1 MRQDRDMAQGKS
13 ADEEFTAAL
22 PGGGKMPLLGCGT
35 WQLTGVD
42 AQRATELALQHGYR
56 HVDTATMYQNEAEVG
71 AALRTVPRDEV
82 FVTTKLLPDAVGRE
96 QEALEQSLTLLGL
109 DRLDLWLVHWPPAEK
124 SLIPVWEALMR
135 AQQQGLV
142 TDIGVS
148 NYSLAQLDALAEATG
163 TMPAVNQIRWSP
175 LLFDAA
181 QEQGHLDR
189 GVVLE
194 GYSALRGGALTD
206 PVVARTADET
216 GRTAAQ
222 VIIRWHLQHRTV
234 VIPKSADEERI
245 RANADVFDFS
255 LSDAQV
261 AALDALGG

>member
-1 MRQDRDMAQGKS
+1 MPPGKS
-13 ADEEFTAAL
+13 AEQEFTATL
-22 PGGGKMPLLGCGT
+22 PGGGKMPLLGFGT
-35 WQLTGVD
+35 WQLTGSD
-42 AQRATELALQHGYR
+42 AQRATEVALQNGYH

-71 AALRTVPRDEV
+71 AALKTVPRDDV

-96 QEALEQSLTLLGL
+96 QEALEQSLTRLGL
-109 DRLDLWLVHWPPAEK
+109 QRLDLWLVHWPPAEE
-124 SLIPVWEALMR
+124 SLVSVWEALLR
-135 AQQQGLV
+135 AREKGLV

-175 LLFDAA
+175 LLFDPVL
-181 QEQGHLDR
+181 QQGHR
-189 GVVLE
+189 ERSVVLE

-206 PVVARTADET
+206 PVVERIAAES

-222 VIIRWHLQHRTV
+222 VIIRWHLQHDTV
-234 VIPKSADEERI
+234 VIPKSADEHRI
-245 RANADVFDFS
+245 RDNADVFGFS
-255 LSDAQV
+255 LSDEQM